1 MSGGRRAPMKRPD
14 FPISGGYAP
23 FVPQQREGAIVATF
37 APIAMRPTAL
47 PNLSTIA
54 SRLRLKQLRL
64 LIALD
69 NHGSLHKAADEI
81 AISQPGAT
89 KALREIED
97 ILGMS
102 LFERQ
107 PKGLVANELGQCVTR
122 YARLIYSDLEHL
134 HAEITAIAQGH
145 GGHLAVGVIM
155 GAIPLLT
162 RALTAVRKQQPHLS
176 VEIIENT
183 SATLL
188 TLLDEGRIDL
198 ALCRY
203 GVSRRPGAYDCME
216 LEMEPLAVVAA
227 RSHRLADATGLELA
241 DLAGLPWMAYPVNT
255 PMRRTLERELSD
267 AGIEVPRYPLETAS
281 AFATLTMLQET
292 PDLVAVVPRAVAEF
306 GERFGMLVRLPVP
319 MRALEDPYGVI
330 TRAGAHLSPGA
341 RLLID
346 SLKVHCTEPLPDDEQ
361 DLQP

>member
-1 MSGGRRAPMKRPD
+1 
-14 FPISGGYAP
+14 
-23 FVPQQREGAIVATF
+23 
-37 APIAMRPTAL
+37 MRPTAL
-47 PNLSTIA
+47 PSLATIA

-162 RALTAVRKQQPHLS
+162 RALTALREQQPHLS

-183 SATLL
+183 SAALL
-188 TLLDEGRIDL
+188 PLLDEGRIDL
-198 ALCRY
+198 ALCRC
-203 GVSRRPGAYDCME
+203 GVSRRPGAYDCMA

-227 RSHRLADATGLELA
+227 RSHRLAGASALTLA

-255 PMRRTLERELSD
+255 PMRRTLERELGD
-267 AGIEVPRYPLETAS
+267 AGIDLPRYPLETAS
-281 AFATLTMLQET
+281 AFATLTMLQDT

-319 MRALEDPYGVI
+319 MRALDDPYGVI
-330 TRAGAHLSPGA
+330 TRSGAHLSPGA
-341 RLLID
+341 RLLIA
-346 SLKVHCTEPLPDDEQ
+346 SLQEHCVEPLPDATPDGSEN
-361 DLQP
+361 DSGDAHLSPGARAAGSADR

>member
-1 MSGGRRAPMKRPD
+1 MPL
-14 FPISGGYAP
+14 
-23 FVPQQREGAIVATF
+23 
-37 APIAMRPTAL
+37 TAL
-47 PNLSTIA
+47 PSLATIA

-69 NHGSLHKAADEI
+69 NHGSLHKAADDI

-107 PKGLVANELGQCVTR
+107 PKGLVANELGKCVTR

-162 RALTAVRKQQPHLS
+162 RALGTLRERQPHLS

-183 SATLL
+183 SAALL
-188 TLLDEGRIDL
+188 PLLDEGRIDV
-198 ALCRY
+198 ALCRC
-203 GVSRRPGAYDCME
+203 GVSRRPGAYECMA

-227 RSHRLADATGLELA
+227 PTHPHANAAALTLA
-241 DLAGLPWMAYPVNT
+241 DLAAMPWMAYPVNT
-255 PMRRTLERELSD
+255 PMRHALEREFND
-267 AGIEVPRYPLETAS
+267 AGIDLPRYPLETAS

-319 MRALEDPYGVI
+319 MRALDDPYGVI
-330 TRAGAHLSPGA
+330 TRAGADLSPA
-341 RLLID
+341 AQLLIAA
-346 SLKVHCTEPLPDDEQ
+346 LQAHCETPPHDAAHAVRADDAYA
-361 DLQP
+361 DHPRTDDPHTDGNPSRRS